1 MGCQRME
8 ITRCGTC
15 STLSLF
21 FHIDIAQSTPGEHLH
36 VVGSHEGLGAWNP
49 DKGARLTTNERTYP
63 VWRSRQIELRCAPE
77 DSSTVL
83 VLKYKYVLDR
93 RELKQ
98 GFLWEE
104 SIPDREVQ
112 IPWSQDCDCAVWL
125 IRDSAFNREGATK
138 VTKLAPGAKLLRSP
152 QQETSE
158 GLISVPEET
167 PEAEEPTETPLFDAK
182 YALVGRRPFAKGG
195 FSSVWRCRRQGSA
208 GVGTEEFAAKRID
221 LAGPVFSKKL
231 NFVPAQ
237 EDEMYCRDMF
247 GETPSLS
254 TVFVDPKLCWEGKG
268 KRALVKG
275 YRKWGWFEDRPWA
288 HQDGHICPGST
299 CFLFM
304 LWTSIVIL
312 QRPERFPKRHADE
325 EDSGC
330 MDPVAN
336 EDTRLWLRILL
347 EVLQV
352 VRIDGALFIVQC
364 GDDPNVPSDQALFQG
379 ELDDRNAP
387 WRVPWAQKK
396 PVVYWRGALTVPDNI
411 AMSEAQHLPRFRVF
425 QVASMRNELFD
436 VGVSSIDGELI
447 AAWGK
452 KDFAKVAPRYRYL
465 LNLNGVVSS
474 WHYVP
479 VSASLDDLIELV
491 TTLEGN
497 ETLAKQIAEAGADF
511 YARRVRPEDAYCMAL
526 RTLEVSQLPEALRGL
541 LAWKRFHTLHVKGK
555 RCIFGHGVQPGEIRL
570 HQNLHHPNIV
580 ELIDT
585 FHDDSSKMVSLV
597 LEFCKGGDLLEVMS
611 RHREKNSKGLR
622 ESATRRAMK
631 HTFQA
636 LAYLHE
642 QGVVHRDV
650 KCENVFKVE
659 APNTVDLE
667 DCTYKLGD
675 FGLAACVMP
684 DEVLMDQVGS
694 PSTSAP
700 EVVRGRPYGKPAD
713 MWSAGAAIYTLLAG
727 RRPFEASSYMQMVR
741 VMSKVEVSFSDDTW
755 SRTSKAAV
763 DLLGEL
769 MQAFILQHSEASVVP
784 TRTSCMHNLLRLA
797 ASQTGRKEGPNDWRA
812 IASSFLD
819 VVPGNCR
826 LHPSHD

>member
-288 HQDGHICPGST
+288 HQEYLLPFHALDQYCDPATARTLSVAVAVT
-299 CFLFM
+299 NS
-304 LWTSIVIL
+304 SI
-312 QRPERFPKRHADE
+312 FWKKRHADE

-364 GDDPNVPSDQALFQG
+364 GDDPNVPSDQEPFPVFHSEGGAGVWNVPWLNPYHLKALFQG

-474 WHYVP
+474 
-479 VSASLDDLIELV
+479 
-491 TTLEGN
+491 
-497 ETLAKQIAEAGADF
+497 
-511 YARRVRPEDAYCMAL
+511 
-526 RTLEVSQLPEALRGL
+526 
-541 LAWKRFHTLHVKGK
+541 
-555 RCIFGHGVQPGEIRL
+555 
-570 HQNLHHPNIV
+570 
-580 ELIDT
+580 
-585 FHDDSSKMVSLV
+585 
-597 LEFCKGGDLLEVMS
+597 
-611 RHREKNSKGLR
+611 
-622 ESATRRAMK
+622 
-631 HTFQA
+631 
-636 LAYLHE
+636 
-642 QGVVHRDV
+642 
-650 KCENVFKVE
+650 
-659 APNTVDLE
+659 
-667 DCTYKLGD
+667 
-675 FGLAACVMP
+675 
-684 DEVLMDQVGS
+684 
-694 PSTSAP
+694 
-700 EVVRGRPYGKPAD
+700 
-713 MWSAGAAIYTLLAG
+713 
-727 RRPFEASSYMQMVR
+727 
-741 VMSKVEVSFSDDTW
+741 
-755 SRTSKAAV
+755 
-763 DLLGEL
+763 
-769 MQAFILQHSEASVVP
+769 
-784 TRTSCMHNLLRLA
+784 
-797 ASQTGRKEGPNDWRA
+797 
-812 IASSFLD
+812 
-819 VVPGNCR
+819 
-826 LHPSHD
+826 

>member
-221 LAGPVFSKKL
+221 LAG
-231 NFVPAQ
+231 
-237 EDEMYCRDMF
+237 
-247 GETPSLS
+247 
-254 TVFVDPKLCWEGKG
+254 
-268 KRALVKG
+268 
-275 YRKWGWFEDRPWA
+275 
-288 HQDGHICPGST
+288 
-299 CFLFM
+299 
-304 LWTSIVIL
+304 
-312 QRPERFPKRHADE
+312 
-325 EDSGC
+325 
-330 MDPVAN
+330 
-336 EDTRLWLRILL
+336 
-347 EVLQV
+347 
-352 VRIDGALFIVQC
+352 
-364 GDDPNVPSDQALFQG
+364 
-379 ELDDRNAP
+379 
-387 WRVPWAQKK
+387 
-396 PVVYWRGALTVPDNI
+396 
-411 AMSEAQHLPRFRVF
+411 
-425 QVASMRNELFD
+425 
-436 VGVSSIDGELI
+436 
-447 AAWGK
+447 
-452 KDFAKVAPRYRYL
+452 
-465 LNLNGVVSS
+465 
-474 WHYVP
+474 
-479 VSASLDDLIELV
+479 
-491 TTLEGN
+491 
-497 ETLAKQIAEAGADF
+497 
-511 YARRVRPEDAYCMAL
+511 
-526 RTLEVSQLPEALRGL
+526 
-541 LAWKRFHTLHVKGK
+541 LHVKGK

-769 MQAFILQHSEASVVP
+769 MQEAPEKRPSSCNILKHPWCQREHRAC
-784 TRTSCMHNLLRLA
+784 TTS
-797 ASQTGRKEGPNDWRA
+797 
-812 IASSFLD
+812 
-819 VVPGNCR
+819 
-826 LHPSHD
+826 